1 MLIWKDYL
9 GTNLACV
16 AKESKTTVE
25 ENEMKIKAICLG
37 LVVMGALAFASD
49 YIFGYTT
56 EGEPIYK
63 KKQLLRP
70 LSIQI
75 KE

>member
-49 YIFGYTT
+49 YIFG
-56 EGEPIYK
+56 
-63 KKQLLRP
+63 
-70 LSIQI
+70 
-75 KE
+75 

>member
-56 EGEPIYK
+56 ESGVHLQKNNY
-63 KKQLLRP
+63 
-70 LSIQI
+70 
-75 KE
+75 

>member
-1 MLIWKDYL
+1 
-9 GTNLACV
+9 
-16 AKESKTTVE
+16 
-25 ENEMKIKAICLG
+25 MKIKAICLG

-63 KKQLLRP
+63 KQLLRP
-70 LSIQI
+70 LSIRI